1 MEQKMIYT
9 PINKYLSFMT
19 NRNVIFLIILNKLL
33 DLSSRLLNKILRRRW
48 FKLANRLVI
57 LRKKYVISNMLK
69 LNKKVNDKT

>member
-1 MEQKMIYT
+1 
-9 PINKYLSFMT
+9 MT
-19 NRNVIFLIILNKLL
+19 NRNVIFLIILNKIL

>member
-1 MEQKMIYT
+1 MI
-9 PINKYLSFMT
+9 

-48 FKLANRLVI
+48 FKLANKLVI

-69 LNKKVNDKT
+69 LNKKENDKT

>member
-1 MEQKMIYT
+1 
-9 PINKYLSFMT
+9 MT

>member
-1 MEQKMIYT
+1 MLLTDLNHQI
-9 PINKYLSFMT
+9 KYLSFMT
-19 NRNVIFLIILNKLL
+19 NRNVIFLIILNKIL

>member
-1 MEQKMIYT
+1 
-9 PINKYLSFMT
+9 MT
-19 NRNVIFLIILNKLL
+19 NRNVIFLIILNKIL

-48 FKLANRLVI
+48 FKLANKLVI

>member
-1 MEQKMIYT
+1 
-9 PINKYLSFMT
+9 MT

-69 LNKKVNDKT
+69 LIKKVNDKT